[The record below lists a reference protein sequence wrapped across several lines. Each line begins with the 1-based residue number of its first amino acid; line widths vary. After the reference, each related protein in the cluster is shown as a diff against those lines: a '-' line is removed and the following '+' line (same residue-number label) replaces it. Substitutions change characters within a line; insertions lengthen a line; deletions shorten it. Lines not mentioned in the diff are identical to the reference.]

1 MEKFTEIEQLEEKIL
16 LLERQKKQA
25 WIQFNE
31 QIQISIEELQPFQ
44 QIKNSITNFTSSV
57 ELKREIIPSLIS
69 IAAGMLT
76 NKLVVGKSKNPIQI
90 MAGSIVQFGITQ
102 LLIKNKDVIQDKIVD
117 VALKLIAPKNEDVE
131 EIVYEKNP
139 LATEVTIPKI
149 QSEFQPELK

>member
-1 MEKFTEIEQLEEKIL
+1 MEKFSEIEQLEEKIL

-25 WIQFNE
+25 WNQFNE

-44 QIKNSITNFTSSV
+44 QIKKSITNFTSSV

-131 EIVYEKNP
+131 CEKKP
-139 LATEVTIPKI
+139 LLPKVITPKVESEVLPDRK
-149 QSEFQPELK
+149 

>member
-44 QIKNSITNFTSSV
+44 QIKKSITNFTSSV

>member
-16 LLERQKKQA
+16 LLERQQKQA
-25 WIQFNE
+25 WNQFNE

-44 QIKNSITNFTSSV
+44 QIKKSISNFTSSV

-76 NKLVVGKSKNPIQI
+76 NKLVVGKSKNPVQI

-117 VALKLIAPKNEDVE
+117 VALKLIAPKNEEVE
-131 EIVYEKNP
+131 EIIYEKNLLP
-139 LATEVTIPKI
+139 TEVTIPKI
-149 QSEFQPELK
+149 QSEVQPELK